1 MERFQAAANQT
12 GSATSLPAAAAGTG
26 DVTPAAAQSKAAS
39 STTVSPKLEPEDAPL
54 EQQVR

>member
-12 GSATSLPAAAAGTG
+12 GSATSLSAAAAGTG
-26 DVTPAAAQSKAAS
+26 DVTPAAQSKTGS
-39 STTVSPKLEPEDAPL
+39 STTVSPKLEPEDATL